1 MKRGGNNVVDNGF
14 TDDTKALL
22 FQPKFRSNSLLRYL
36 SKSFRDFSEI
46 KEAYFCCLQEADNKN
61 KPFIVLAL
69 NLKEDLTILKPRLS
83 NILEASGF
91 ERILVVDVNT
101 EPFYTYF
108 SKISAFYQ
116 Q

>member
-1 MKRGGNNVVDNGF
+1 MKKEGNNVVDNGF
-14 TDDTKALL
+14 TEDVKALL

-46 KEAYFCCLQEADNKN
+46 KEAYFCCLREADSKT

-69 NLKEDLTILKPRLS
+69 NLNEDLAILKPKLS
-83 NILEASGF
+83 KVLEASGF

-108 SKISAFYQ
+108 SGISSFYQ